1 MLEISWHEI
10 QEYLYVYK
18 FVKFIVPFVLYYVYN
33 ELVTKK
39 KSFELT

>member
-18 FVKFIVPFVLYYVYN
+18 IVKFIVPFVLYIMN
-33 ELVTKK
+33 L
-39 KSFELT
+39 